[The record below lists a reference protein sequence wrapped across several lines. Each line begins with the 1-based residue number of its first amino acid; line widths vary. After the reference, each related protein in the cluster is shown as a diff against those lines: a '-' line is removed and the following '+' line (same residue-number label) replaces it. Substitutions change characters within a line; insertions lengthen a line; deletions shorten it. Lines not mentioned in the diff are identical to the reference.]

1 MRETGTAS
9 ITPSGVPA
17 DRRDAAAL
25 ALEARAPAVQ
35 TNTRAIRRRTSC
47 PAWRER

>member
-1 MRETGTAS
+1 MRETGPAS

-25 ALEARAPAVQ
+25 ALPCSHFSSV
-35 TNTRAIRRRTSC
+35 TTRFGAMTVF
-47 PAWRER
+47 